1 MEFNRQSDISSMK
14 FSISG
19 VEKYK
24 FEAWGIIHGQRE
36 KKNKSV
42 DTNMSKSGTLVFGK
56 FLWIFINTKLVRFL
70 NLGSYTF
77 LSVVSDV
84 SDESDEMA

>member
-1 MEFNRQSDISSMK
+1 MCCKTGLQDISTPDFSPQASTPDISSMK

-42 DTNMSKSGTLVFGK
+42 DTNMNKSGTLVFGK
-56 FLWIFINTKLVRFL
+56 FLWIFINTKLV
-70 NLGSYTF
+70 
-77 LSVVSDV
+77 
-84 SDESDEMA
+84 